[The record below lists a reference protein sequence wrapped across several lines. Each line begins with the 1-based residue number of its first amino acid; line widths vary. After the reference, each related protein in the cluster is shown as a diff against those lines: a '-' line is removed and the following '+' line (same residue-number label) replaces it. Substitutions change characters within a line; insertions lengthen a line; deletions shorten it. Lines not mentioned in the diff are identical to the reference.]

1 MIWEVA
7 KYILAGI
14 FIFAGATIFT
24 KNVSRFINSTNK
36 KDEEQKHDKR

>member
-1 MIWEVA
+1 MDMIWQIA

-24 KNVSRFINSTNK
+24 KSISRFINSTNK
-36 KDEEQKHDKR
+36 KEEDKEHD